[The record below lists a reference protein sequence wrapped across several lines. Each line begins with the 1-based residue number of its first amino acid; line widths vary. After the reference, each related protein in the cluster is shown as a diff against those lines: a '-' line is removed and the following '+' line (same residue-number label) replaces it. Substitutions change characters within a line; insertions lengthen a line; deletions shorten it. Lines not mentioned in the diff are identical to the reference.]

1 MSNDDECPQKLI
13 SDLMVSMAKMIT
25 REIKYRD
32 QILEE
37 RVLESEQN
45 MYMDQIFMC
54 DFVFGNL

>member
-1 MSNDDECPQKLI
+1 MNNDDECPQKII

>member
-1 MSNDDECPQKLI
+1 MSNDDECPQKII